1 MVRRPREPCS
11 SKTSS
16 VVSKTQRRF
25 NRFLMLI
32 STSVLNRVSNYDLIR
47 CTLQLVVLR
56 SGSGRT
62 VRYTRDDLRTMLRR
76 VVVPSSLTT
85 SSVPNKAHRRFRR
98 FQMFILYTPPSS
110 YPLTFI
116 LYVCYY
122 GCLRMSRGVPAPPN
136 PLHSAR
142 KQGSAHS
149 GGHKG

>member
-25 NRFLMLI
+25 NRLLMLI
-32 STSVLNRVSNYDLIR
+32 SISVLKWVSKYDLIM
-47 CTLQLVVLR
+47 CTSHIIDLCALYDHVLH

-62 VRYTRDDLRTMLRR
+62 VRYTRDDLRTMVRR
-76 VVVPSSLTT
+76 VVVPSLLTT

-98 FQMFILYTPPSS
+98 FQVFIPTHPIS

-116 LYVCYY
+116 LYVCY
-122 GCLRMSRGVPAPPN
+122 
-136 PLHSAR
+136 H
-142 KQGSAHS
+142 
-149 GGHKG
+149 

>member
-98 FQMFILYTPPSS
+98 FQAFILHTS
-110 YPLTFI
+110 I
-116 LYVCYY
+116 LMSVNIHTVCILLRN
-122 GCLRMSRGVPAPPN
+122 LRMSRTVVRF
-136 PLHSAR
+136 SR
-142 KQGSAHS
+142 
-149 GGHKG
+149 